1 MFFIINYDIRK
12 YMSEKKFTFSFQSYE
27 CKLDE
32 ANSLGGSEFILFEF
46 HLRPFQI
53 INVVKKKRI
62 SYNTIVLLLQRTTN
76 SLVDLGFVFL
86 LRYFFL

>member
-1 MFFIINYDIRK
+1 
-12 YMSEKKFTFSFQSYE
+12 MSEKKFTFPFQSYE

-32 ANSLGGSEFILFEF
+32 ANSFGKSEFILFEF
-46 HLRPFQI
+46 HLRPFRI

-62 SYNTIVLLLQRTTN
+62 SYNTIVLLLQHTTN
-76 SLVDLGFVFL
+76 SRVDLGFVFL